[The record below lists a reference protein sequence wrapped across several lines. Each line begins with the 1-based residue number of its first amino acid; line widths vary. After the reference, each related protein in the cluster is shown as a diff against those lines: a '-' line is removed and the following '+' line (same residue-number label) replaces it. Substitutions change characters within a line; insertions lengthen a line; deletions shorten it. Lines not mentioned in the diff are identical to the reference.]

1 MTDEKPNPTVR
12 CRACGTVYPNT
23 ALDKGY
29 HRANCPYDLRLRIQ
43 ALEELLKERVAAI
56 VPPEEV
62 PWDDDSDVAPDD
74 QADFEDYADVN
85 VEDED
90 EPLPAVRPLT
100 I

>member
-12 CRACGTVYPNT
+12 CRSCGTVYANT
-23 ALDKGY
+23 GLDKGY

-43 ALEELLKERVAAI
+43 KLEEALSERVAAI
-56 VPPEEV
+56 VPPDEV

-74 QADFEDYADVN
+74 FEDVSVED

-90 EPLPAVRPLT
+90 ELVPAVRPLT